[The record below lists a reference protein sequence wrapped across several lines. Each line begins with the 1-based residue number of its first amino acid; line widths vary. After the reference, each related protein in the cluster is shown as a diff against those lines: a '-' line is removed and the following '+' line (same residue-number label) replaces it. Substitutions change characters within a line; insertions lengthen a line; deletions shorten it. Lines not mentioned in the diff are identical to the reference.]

1 MKNWKSYLQ
10 VTLSI
15 LLGAVLFLAI
25 YIFISELLV
34 RFYMRKYE
42 ITNRLDIGEDMGLG
56 LLLCA
61 VFILSLIVV
70 MPITQYFSWRLMK
83 SVIWFKR

>member
-15 LLGAVLFLAI
+15 LLGAVLYLAI

>member
-25 YIFISELLV
+25 DFFISKLLV
-34 RFYMRKYE
+34 RFYMGKYE
-42 ITNRLDIGEDMGLG
+42 ITNRLDLGEDMGFG
-56 LLLCA
+56 LLA
-61 VFILSLIVV
+61 VSVFLLSLIVV

-83 SVIWFKR
+83 SLNWFKR